1 METEMKLDSICYGN
15 LKLQLDKEAGKFG
28 FVDSTGS
35 FVIEPEY
42 YCTTEFIDCIAL
54 TSRKKEC
61 LSSEKS
67 SKNIWFY
74 INKNNDMVMPPNSE
88 HRSRW
93 ENQIK
98 TNPNPNHEK

>member
-1 METEMKLDSICYGN
+1 MKLESNCSSN
-15 LKLQLDKEAGKFG
+15 LKLQLDKESGKFG

-42 YCTTEFIDCIAL
+42 YCATEFIDCLAL

-61 LSSEKS
+61 LSSKKS

-74 INKNNDMVMPPNSE
+74 INKNKDIVIPPKSV
-88 HRSRW
+88 HRYRW

-98 TNPNPNHEK
+98 TTPNTNHE